1 MNLKP
6 ILLIIMVSVLP
17 KLIVAQTFDAN
28 KSLRLKDRYDVIL
41 NSTDKKRVK
50 KLEKLLDSIQ
60 TASPQYIQVCNKCEG
75 TLYYMVSSSCKR
87 CRGAGTVKH
96 NVCSGSAKITCPQ
109 CNRMHVYDDPVCL
122 GTGKKACSNCK
133 SKGYFVKDCK
143 ECLATGKVNCYKCSN
158 SIIIT
163 CSHCRGSGHEPRNE
177 NLVSPQIERAS
188 CRYCAGT
195 GREKKCKV
203 CNSTGKAT
211 CRSCNGYKK
220 VKDPCRSCDGAGY
233 TGPCP
238 TLHCKSGKLDCH
250 LCDREGKTT
259 CPGCKNG
266 YAKCTGFDGICG
278 DGTVTYKMECGFCNG
293 FGKEIKTEP

>member
-6 ILLIIMVSVLP
+6 ILLIILVFILP
-17 KLIVAQTFDAN
+17 KLIVAQTFDAAEA
-28 KSLRLKDRYDVIL
+28 LRLKNRYDVIL

-60 TASPQYIQVCNKCEG
+60 TTAPQYIQVCDKCEG

-96 NVCSGSAKITCPQ
+96 NVCSGTGRITCPQ
-109 CNRMHVYDDPVCL
+109 CHGNHIYNDPVCL
-122 GTGKKACSNCK
+122 GTGKKACHVCEGE
-133 SKGYFVKDCK
+133 GYLKKDCD
-143 ECLATGKVNCYKCSN
+143 ECKATGKVVCFSCHGKSNCIRCGGTGKEPNPDSHRANTYYCELCHGSGKRSCLTCGSSGKITCKKCS
-158 SIIIT
+158 
-163 CSHCRGSGHEPRNE
+163 GSKK
-177 NLVSPQIERAS
+177 IKER
-188 CRYCAGT
+188 CY
-195 GREKKCKV
+195 
-203 CNSTGKAT
+203 
-211 CRSCNGYKK
+211 
-220 VKDPCRSCDGAGY
+220 SCDGAGY